1 MACKGR
7 EGALT
12 QFAQFSSVRKS
23 RYMTKTPLVDL
34 NNARALCSKSEWIL
48 VKSSFAP
55 LIEKDTPLNLK
66 SKINSVK
73 TLHQTYTDMIR
84 LLHSESRI
92 TKTRKKI
99 ELFAETIGR
108 LEAALNNAEVAQG
121 ELSAGNDDDGKTVM
135 ESPSL
140 GVDAPPDRRESRILS
155 ALARRGDQS
164 GQKSGSSRSQSHVSS
179 IPRRQQGRRNSSKNH

>member
-1 MACKGR
+1 M
-7 EGALT
+7 
-12 QFAQFSSVRKS
+12 
-23 RYMTKTPLVDL
+23 VDL
-34 NNARALCSKSEWIL
+34 NNAHALCSKLEWNL

-55 LIEKDTPLNLK
+55 LVKNETPLNLK
-66 SKINSVK
+66 SKIDSLK
-73 TLHQTYTDMIR
+73 ALHRTYTDMIS

-121 ELSAGNDDDGKTVM
+121 ELPPENDDDAKAVI
-135 ESPSL
+135 EIPSL
-140 GVDAPPDRRESRILS
+140 GLNAPPDRREARILS
-155 ALARRGDQS
+155 PLAQRAEKS
-164 GQKSGSSRSQSHVSS
+164 GHKSGSSRSQSHVNS